1 MSSKNKDLSNIIKFL
16 SNRILLNCV
25 DEVSL
30 HPGDSIY
37 KDNIYVVIV
46 KNYLHQSYTH
56 NGLVVKYESDGK
68 VNEFITKEYY
78 DRIKKYLGKS
88 HNILLSGVNTT
99 TSELELI
106 Y

>member
-1 MSSKNKDLSNIIKFL
+1 MLSKNKDLSDIVKFL
-16 SNRILLNCV
+16 SNRILSNCV
-25 DEVSL
+25 NEVSL
-30 HPGDSIY
+30 LPGDSTY
-37 KDNIYVVIV
+37 KENIYVVVI
-46 KNYLHQSYTH
+46 KNYLHQSHTH

-68 VNEFITKEYY
+68 VNEFISKEYY
-78 DRIKKYLGKS
+78 DTIKKYLGKS